1 MMNRLRTEKK
11 HCSVKSLT
19 FYENSLAI
27 TFILTNDY
35 FYFSKRIVY
44 RKNNLFGSKVNLLE

>member
-11 HCSVKSLT
+11 RCSVKSLT

-27 TFILTNDY
+27 TFILTNDN
-35 FYFSKRIVY
+35 FYFSKRIFN
-44 RKNNLFGSKVNLLE
+44 RKNDLFGSKVKLLD